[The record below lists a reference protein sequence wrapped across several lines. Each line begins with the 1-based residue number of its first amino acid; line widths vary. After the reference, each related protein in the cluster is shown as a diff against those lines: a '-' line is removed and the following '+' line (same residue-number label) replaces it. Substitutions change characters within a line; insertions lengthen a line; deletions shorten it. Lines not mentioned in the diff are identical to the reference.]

1 MKSFKS
7 IILSLALLSPLLLFS
22 QQNDKQLITEQIKY
36 SVNIKKKNIECSDK
50 SPIDIEK
57 TEEWWDENIEDSK
70 QRKLLTLLL
79 NKLRSG
85 ELKAYKPKTNN
96 KPSLCNDTS
105 CVMSLQEIEN
115 VLYDSIQ
122 VFVETEFSDSLT
134 PAIVS
139 VPIDL
144 DDMIGLGFVEEWYFD
159 VKKNQFIKKVNAI
172 SILEKRLD
180 EYGDLCGYKTLFYI
194 WLNNVEI
201 LK

>member
-22 QQNDKQLITEQIKY
+22 QENDKQLITEQIKY

-50 SPIDIEK
+50 SPINIEK

-70 QRKLLTLLL
+70 QRKLLNLLL

-85 ELKAYKPKTNN
+85 ELKAY

-115 VLYDSIQ
+115 VLYDTVTI
-122 VFVETEFSDSLT
+122 FVETEVSDSLAPT
-134 PAIVS
+134 IVG
-139 VPIDL
+139 VPKDL
-144 DDMIGLGFVEEWYFD
+144 DDLIGLGFVEEWYFD
-159 VKKNQFIKKVNAI
+159 DKKNQFIKKVNAI
-172 SILEKRLD
+172 SIQEKSLD
-180 EYGDLCGYKTLFYI
+180 HNGNYCGYKTLFYI